1 VIWIGK
7 EEIKLFLFAAD
18 IMMYVENPK
27 ESLKKK
33 HKQTLE
39 LVNEFSRL

>member
-1 VIWIGK
+1 MWIGK
-7 EEIKLFLFAAD
+7 EEMKLFLFADD

-33 HKQTLE
+33 QTLD